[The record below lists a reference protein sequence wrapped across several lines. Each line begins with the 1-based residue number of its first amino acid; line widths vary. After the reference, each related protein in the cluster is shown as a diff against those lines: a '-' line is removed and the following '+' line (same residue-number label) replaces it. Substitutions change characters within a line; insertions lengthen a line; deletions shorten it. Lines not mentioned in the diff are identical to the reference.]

1 MQYRNQKHCELFKE
15 EVRKMRKKDNDYVAA
30 LYLLTSDARLWN
42 AVKHHTIDSR
52 INLKSIQITHIH
64 PNGYTLFCC
73 AKDFCCGTNHIG
85 VAELSDV
92 DVIPKKVF
100 WVICNAMAIRR
111 FGLAIEQH
119 AIGDGEE

>member
-1 MQYRNQKHCELFKE
+1 MYFRSEKHRELFKDATK
-15 EVRKMRKKDNDYVAA
+15 KMDKKDNVQMCIV
-30 LYLLTSDARLWN
+30 YLLTAERKLWN
-42 AVKHHTIDSR
+42 KCRIYMIDNK
-52 INLKSIQITHIH
+52 IPIH
-64 PNGYTLFCC
+64 RVRVGKCTEEGYALFCC